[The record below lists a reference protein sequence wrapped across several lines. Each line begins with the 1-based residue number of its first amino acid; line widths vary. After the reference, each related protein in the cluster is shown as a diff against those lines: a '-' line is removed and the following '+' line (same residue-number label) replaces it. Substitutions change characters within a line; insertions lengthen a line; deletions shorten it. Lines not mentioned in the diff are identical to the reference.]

1 MLIEWNPNSH
11 SSYIIRR
18 YFKLKHEC
26 KIYYKTHNRIYHQLR
41 YNMRSVRAAKTLL
54 VLWRLNLD
62 EIFFF
67 QLMPA
72 ACWKHRIQNHISTID
87 LILKKLYNLAKKS
100 DRHRPISNNLFQMF
114 SEEFLKDDQIWD
126 RSRFKYQAHLMLTYI
141 KYYIPV
147 CQILYKVGMT
157 SRTAD
162 RDELAESLQRLVMSR
177 RISSETEPLEYHPP
191 SR

>member
-11 SSYIIRR
+11 SSYIICR

-54 VLWRLNLD
+54 VLSSRLNLD
-62 EIFFF
+62 KISFF

-72 ACWKHRIQNHISTID
+72 AYWKHRIQNHISAID

-100 DRHRPISNNLFQMF
+100 DRHRPISNNLFQIF
-114 SEEFLKDDQIWD
+114 SDKFSKDDQIWD
-126 RSRFKYQAHLMLTYI
+126 RVHLSIRLTSYLLI
-141 KYYIPV
+141 YNTTYLSVRYFI
-147 CQILYKVGMT
+147 
-157 SRTAD
+157 R
-162 RDELAESLQRLVMSR
+162 
-177 RISSETEPLEYHPP
+177 
-191 SR
+191 